1 MKKLQYSK
9 AEERIRCMARLV
21 GVDYSKKTLNNVKRF
36 LEIYSAIKTS
46 LNLIPVSS
54 SPNII
59 KDEAPE
65 LFEAMIMSEE
75 MSDDRIEHF
84 IVALVKTGNMEDMI
98 EQALDK
104 VCAFGKDGKL
114 YETILRKMYFDDV
127 IYLNY
132 EVEKSCYISHGT
144 YYRKKDQA
152 IMLFGISFWSLLI
165 SEWQNPEMGIRK
177 LEEKHGRD
185 NRLSDGMK
193 NFDE

>member
-1 MKKLQYSK
+1 MQKLQYSK

-114 YETILRKMYFDDV
+114 YETILKIFCEGLSVLVRNIFKGVTNLMNQASL
-127 IYLNY
+127 ILSIR
-132 EVEKSCYISHGT
+132 KSCGYS
-144 YYRKKDQA
+144 
-152 IMLFGISFWSLLI
+152 LFDS
-165 SEWQNPEMGIRK
+165 
-177 LEEKHGRD
+177 
-185 NRLSDGMK
+185 
-193 NFDE
+193 